1 MSRKVLASAAI
12 LIALAGPVAATVGG
26 ATVSSDTCILVPESL
41 RQYYAEG
48 QTPDRLAYAIDLWHD
63 ACLKADAGKVS
74 DCERKIFSL
83 LSVDLSADQQLLGLC
98 APLREATSRAAGGR
112 DSVGLIS
119 LDAETYAQT
128 FDLVKAK
135 VRVYQAISQSSS
147 FSNKYR
153 LLWDYIELT
162 RRQLGLPRLR
172 LALEERPATGGLPSD
187 PRPPN

>member
-1 MSRKVLASAAI
+1 MSRKALAGAAI
-12 LIALAGPVAATVGG
+12 LIALAGPVAAVAGESK
-26 ATVSSDTCILVPESL
+26 ASSDTCILVPESL

-48 QTPDRLAYAIDLWHD
+48 QTPVRLAYAIDLWHD
-63 ACLKADAGKVS
+63 ACLKVDAGQVS
-74 DCERKIFSL
+74 EFEGKIFSL

-98 APLREATSRAAGGR
+98 SPYREATSRRTGGS
-112 DSVGLIS
+112 DSVGVIS
-119 LDAETYAQT
+119 LDSETYAQT
-128 FDLVKAK
+128 YDLVQAK
-135 VRVYQAISQSSS
+135 VRLYQSIAQSNS

>member
-1 MSRKVLASAAI
+1 MSRKALAGAVI
-12 LIALAGPVAATVGG
+12 LIALAGPVAAATGG
-26 ATVSSDTCILVPESL
+26 TSASPDTCILVPESL

-74 DCERKIFSL
+74 ECEGKIFSL

-98 APLREATSRAAGGR
+98 SPYREATSRRIGGS
-112 DSVGLIS
+112 DSVGVIS
-119 LDAETYAQT
+119 LDSETYAQT

-135 VRVYQAISQSSS
+135 VRLYQSIAQSSS

-172 LALEERPATGGLPSD
+172 LALEERPATGGLPLE